1 MFTSNPRHHRYTFA
15 AERLGVG
22 YLSEFELTFEGHKSN
37 HSHHQHQF
45 LAALEGGM
53 LMRIGERV
61 EPLPPGHVL
70 AIPADVRHLPE
81 PLPPFQRALL
91 LDLRP
96 TRDQGPLEQE
106 VERLI
111 GPARPV
117 DPTLLRDLVER
128 LRHTILGSDA
138 RQGPKVLAE
147 LWRLLAAVPTRD
159 EEARQAQ
166 AEATNTDRRVQFCE
180 HLLRAN
186 FSREIDL
193 DEVAKHVN
201 LSRSQLNR
209 LYRQEL
215 QIGPAERLRQIRLR
229 AAQDLLRGST
239 LSIKEISFRCG
250 FGSVNTLIRL
260 FQAEHG
266 TSPNGFRQQAG

>member
-1 MFTSNPRHHRYTFA
+1 M
-15 AERLGVG
+15 G

-53 LMRIGERV
+53 LMRIGDRV

-70 AIPADVRHLPE
+70 AIPKDVSHLPE
-81 PLPPFQRALL
+81 PLMPFQRALL
-91 LDLRP
+91 VDLRP
-96 TRDQGPLEQE
+96 ACDDGPLEQE
-106 VERLI
+106 VKRLV

-117 DPTLLRDLVER
+117 DEALLRDVADS
-128 LRHTILGSDA
+128 LRGHVLGSDA
-138 RQGPKVLAE
+138 RQGPKVLAD

-159 EEARQAQ
+159 EEARVAQ
-166 AEATNTDRRVQFCE
+166 AEAARIDRRVQFCE
-180 HLLRAN
+180 HLLQAN

-193 DEVAKHVN
+193 DEVARHVN

-209 LYRQEL
+209 LYGQEL
-215 QIGPAERLRQIRLR
+215 QIGPAERLRQIRMR
-229 AAQDLLRGST
+229 AAEDLLRGST
-239 LSIKEISFRCG
+239 LSIKEIAFRCG

-260 FQAEHG
+260 FQAEHD
-266 TSPNGFRQQAG
+266 TSPGDFRTNGTRRTVDAA